1 MNKPLKIAYKKIW
14 VPVFGRLISI
24 LIPLLEGKTPEKKP
38 TYDIDGEK
46 INN

>member
-1 MNKPLKIAYKKIW
+1 MNKLLKTAYKKIW
-14 VPVFGRLISI
+14 VPVLGRFISI

-46 INN
+46 N